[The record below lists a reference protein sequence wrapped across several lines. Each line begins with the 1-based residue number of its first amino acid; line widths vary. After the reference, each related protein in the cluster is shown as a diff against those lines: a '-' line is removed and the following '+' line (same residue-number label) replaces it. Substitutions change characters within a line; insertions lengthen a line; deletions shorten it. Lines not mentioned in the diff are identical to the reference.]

1 MGSDLDLAKNEK
13 DITIINESYKMTN
26 FEEKHLYEK
35 SIENKLTFL
44 RSIKLAY
51 FAYHLRKFNEQQK
64 GNFSN
69 NCYNYT
75 KENID
80 FSKSPITQDNF
91 KTFINNLINEL
102 VYKKKRNTPEI
113 ENFKNFLFDLFES
126 LEKYFQLFV
135 KNKNIGLSKLS
146 VLSFGFLFCEARSI
160 EKIKLFFE
168 ILSNKKNNK
177 ELELVYNRECK
188 EFLFCLF
195 SLSSYILFEVS
206 KKHGYITEEEEFN
219 LKEQSYLNYTSV
231 ITLLLKFKNIVLKD
245 HSKLNYQN
253 FVDLFKLDDISK
265 INWPF
270 DISGILILLINYCN
284 IKDKIYNY
292 CN

>member
-13 DITIINESYKMTN
+13 DISIINESYKMTN
-26 FEEKHLYEK
+26 FEEKNLYEK
-35 SIENKLTFL
+35 SIENKLIFL
-44 RSIKLAY
+44 KSIKLAY
-51 FAYHLRKFNEQQK
+51 FAYHLRKFNELQK
-64 GNFSN
+64 GNFSSN
-69 NCYNYT
+69 NYNYT

-80 FSKSPITQDNF
+80 FSKSPFNLGDF
-91 KTFINNLINEL
+91 KGFINHLINEL
-102 VYKKKRNTPEI
+102 VHKKKKNSDEI
-113 ENFKNFLFDLFES
+113 ENFKKFLFDLYES
-126 LEKYFQLFV
+126 LKNYFSLFV
-135 KNKNIGLSKLS
+135 KDCNIGLTKLS

-168 ILSNKKNNK
+168 ILSNKNNKK

-206 KKHGYITEEEEFN
+206 KKHGYITEEEELN

-245 HSKLNYQN
+245 QSKLNYKN
-253 FVDLFKLDDISK
+253 FVDLFNQDDISK

-292 CN
+292 SN

>member
-13 DITIINESYKMTN
+13 DITIINESYKITN
-26 FEEKHLYEK
+26 FEEKNLYEK
-35 SIENKLTFL
+35 SIENKLTLL
-44 RSIKLAY
+44 RSIKLAV
-51 FAYHLRKFNEQQK
+51 FAGYLRKFNENKK
-64 GNFSN
+64 GNFALN
-69 NCYNYT
+69 NVNYT

-80 FSKSPITQDNF
+80 LSKSPLNKDNF
-91 KTFINNLINEL
+91 ESFIDNLINEL
-102 VYKKKRNTPEI
+102 IKKKKNNPNEI
-113 ENFKNFLFDLFES
+113 EDCKKFLNDLFIS
-126 LEKYFQLFV
+126 LESYFKIFIK
-135 KNKNIGLSKLS
+135 KNNEGLNKLH

-160 EKIKLFFE
+160 EKIKLFFD
-168 ILSNKKNNK
+168 ILSNNKKLK
-177 ELELVYNRECK
+177 YNRECK

-195 SLSSYILFEVS
+195 SLSSYVLFEVS
-206 KKHGYITEEEEFN
+206 KNHGYITEEEELN

-231 ITLLLKFKNIVLKD
+231 ITLLLKFKKLVLKD
-245 HSKLNYQN
+245 NNELEYKD
-253 FVDLFKLDDISK
+253 FVQLFNQDDISK